1 MTVLMNFR
9 VEEDVR
15 QKFHIWCIENR
26 TNIAERLRSHIE
38 SDLNA
43 ESKINQ
49 ARLQKRIAAKNGKQ
63 EVNDWRDEM
72 FGSRW
77 EESY

>member
-9 VEEDVR
+9 IEEDVR

-38 SDLNA
+38 SDLTA
-43 ESKINQ
+43 ESKNNQ
-49 ARLQKRIAAKNGKQ
+49 EKLQKRTTPKNGLQK
-63 EVNDWRDEM
+63 VSDWRDGM